1 MLDLA
6 VAAVGVLR
14 GGGLGGR
21 DEAALRRHAQ
31 QGDVAVVFQQL
42 GGFMAVGQHEVLH
55 DKFYVHYAAA
65 GVFDVLVV
73 CGVAG
78 GDFLAHGEDVD
89 FQAAY
94 IARLGDDLAAQLFK
108 LRAELCAAA
117 DVAGAGERLVFP
129 CPCVLLLVLGVGGE
143 AVDQEAAVAVGAQA
157 QVQFVKAACAC
168 AAG

>member
-1 MLDLA
+1 M
-6 VAAVGVLR
+6 G
-14 GGGLGGR
+14 
-21 DEAALRRHAQ
+21 
-31 QGDVAVVFQQL
+31 
-42 GGFMAVGQHEVLH
+42 
-55 DKFYVHYAAA
+55 
-65 GVFDVLVV
+65 
-73 CGVAG
+73 G
-78 GDFLAHGEDVD
+78 GDFVAHGEDVA

-94 IARLGDDLAAQLFK
+94 VARLGDDLAAQLFK
-108 LRAELCAAA
+108 LCTELFAAA